1 MFDSKSNQDMFDYVN
16 IVINMV
22 REPLIMLD
30 QDLRV
35 VNVSSAFYKLFMVKP
50 ENTIGQ
56 LIYDLGNQQ
65 FEIPLLRKLLETVLP
80 QKASFY
86 DFVIEHNFALTG
98 CRTLLLNARQMAQAE
113 DRESIILLA
122 IEDITFRADE
132 LDIANEEIA
141 FQNEEKDKR
150 VDELVIAKKEKAKR
164 ADELVIAKEEK
175 ARRANELVIAK
186 EEKTELLDEL
196 DIAIEEKAKR
206 ADELDIAKK
215 EKAELLDELDIAI
228 EETAKRVDEL
238 VVVREEKA
246 RRADELVI
254 VREEKAELLDELDI
268 AIEEKAKR
276 VDELDIAKEEQ
287 SKRADE
293 LIVANKLLA
302 FQNEEKDKR
311 ADELII
317 ANNELAFQN
326 KEKDK
331 RADELVIANKEKEL
345 LLRKLQRAASVFS
358 HANEGIMITDAT
370 AKITEVNRTFSRI
383 TGYTSDEV
391 LGKNPKILQSGRHSP
406 EFYNEMWH
414 TLLTRG
420 RWRGELWNRRKN
432 GEVFPIMLTISAVKN
447 AAGFVQHYV
456 SLCTDITTMKAY
468 QGQLEHIAYYDV
480 LTNLPNRVLLAE
492 RLSQA
497 MAQCRRRNLSLA
509 VVFMDL
515 DGFKEVNDN
524 HGHKEGDELLITVS
538 QRMKEAL
545 REGDTLARIGGDE
558 FIAVMIDLESYEE
571 SKPVLDRLLKAAAA
585 PVSLNGKAMNIS
597 ASIGVTLYPQDGSD
611 ADQLMRHADQAMYI
625 AKQEGKNRYRLFDT
639 KQENAS
645 KTQSE
650 SIGDIR
656 SAMKLREFVLHY
668 QPKVNM
674 QTGAVIGVE
683 ALIRWQHPVL
693 GLLLPLEFLPV
704 IEGQDLSLE
713 LGEWVITSA
722 LSQISQWQQMDIN
735 LLISVNI
742 SGYQIQQSN
751 FATRIADLLAAYPE
765 VSPDY
770 LEFEILETSAL
781 HDISKVSST
790 MNACH
795 KLGLRFAL
803 DDFGTG
809 YSSLTHLRRLPAQ
822 LIKIDQ
828 SFVRDMLDDIDDCAI
843 VEGVIGLAKAFR
855 RDVIAEGVETI
866 AHGTALLGL
875 GCQLAQG
882 YGIARPM
889 LASDIPAWIT
899 HWETDHT
906 NLLSPSSK
914 R

>member
-150 VDELVIAKKEKAKR
+150 VDELVIAK
-164 ADELVIAKEEK
+164 
-175 ARRANELVIAK
+175 
-186 EEKTELLDEL
+186 
-196 DIAIEEKAKR
+196 
-206 ADELDIAKK
+206 
-215 EKAELLDELDIAI
+215 
-228 EETAKRVDEL
+228 
-238 VVVREEKA
+238 
-246 RRADELVI
+246 
-254 VREEKAELLDELDI
+254 
-268 AIEEKAKR
+268 
-276 VDELDIAKEEQ
+276 
-287 SKRADE
+287 
-293 LIVANKLLA
+293 
-302 FQNEEKDKR
+302 
-311 ADELII
+311 
-317 ANNELAFQN
+317 NELAFQN

-331 RADELVIANKEKEL
+331 RAHELVIANKEKEL

-509 VVFMDL
+509 VVFMD
-515 DGFKEVNDN
+515 
-524 HGHKEGDELLITVS
+524 
-538 QRMKEAL
+538 
-545 REGDTLARIGGDE
+545 
-558 FIAVMIDLESYEE
+558 
-571 SKPVLDRLLKAAAA
+571 
-585 PVSLNGKAMNIS
+585 
-597 ASIGVTLYPQDGSD
+597 
-611 ADQLMRHADQAMYI
+611 
-625 AKQEGKNRYRLFDT
+625 
-639 KQENAS
+639 
-645 KTQSE
+645 
-650 SIGDIR
+650 
-656 SAMKLREFVLHY
+656 
-668 QPKVNM
+668 
-674 QTGAVIGVE
+674 
-683 ALIRWQHPVL
+683 
-693 GLLLPLEFLPV
+693 
-704 IEGQDLSLE
+704 
-713 LGEWVITSA
+713 
-722 LSQISQWQQMDIN
+722 
-735 LLISVNI
+735 
-742 SGYQIQQSN
+742 
-751 FATRIADLLAAYPE
+751 
-765 VSPDY
+765 
-770 LEFEILETSAL
+770 
-781 HDISKVSST
+781 
-790 MNACH
+790 
-795 KLGLRFAL
+795 
-803 DDFGTG
+803 
-809 YSSLTHLRRLPAQ
+809 
-822 LIKIDQ
+822 
-828 SFVRDMLDDIDDCAI
+828 
-843 VEGVIGLAKAFR
+843 
-855 RDVIAEGVETI
+855 
-866 AHGTALLGL
+866 
-875 GCQLAQG
+875 
-882 YGIARPM
+882 
-889 LASDIPAWIT
+889 
-899 HWETDHT
+899 
-906 NLLSPSSK
+906 
-914 R
+914 